1 MSFLDNLENNLKALE
16 SREEKDPATAKR
28 EQERRDAE
36 REAARRRAPY
46 AEALKKSAFT
56 SDLLTQC
63 RITGHAQRVLV
74 QFTWLGEN
82 LRLDAKT
89 RRLELTPTAQG
100 IVAVYSE
107 DGEEIKRAKVD
118 LEKDDAAALAREWL
132 SAKVAG

>member
-36 REAARRRAPY
+36 RDQARLRAPY

-56 SDLLTQC
+56 GELLTQC
-63 RITGHAQRVLV
+63 RIMSHEMREHGQRVLV

-82 LRLDAKT
+82 LRLDAKPK
-89 RRLELTPTAQG
+89 RLELMPTAEG
-100 IVAVYSE
+100 IVAVFSA
-107 DGEEIKRAKVD
+107 DGVEVKRRKLDV
-118 LEKDDAAALAREWL
+118 EKEDAAKLAREWL
-132 SAKVAG
+132 E